1 MSKRSLIPGILTLFV
16 FFLFSFSLMAEEAKS
31 ASQGWLGIYIQDI
44 STGLMEA
51 MDLKSLKGV
60 LVNKV
65 VDDSPAD
72 EGGMERGDVIIEFD
86 EKRVVDS
93 DQFVKLVRKT
103 KPRDKV
109 NILII
114 RDDDEKIITVKM
126 GKVPKSDISTLK
138 LKKPEFKKGE
148 FKIFGFGESTYGKI
162 GVTLWDLNEQLG
174 EYFGVMDGEGALVA
188 ELDDDGPAYDAG
200 LRAGDVI
207 VEMDGDNIED
217 KGDVFDVLSEKDEG
231 DEVKIEVL
239 RKGSRKTFMVE
250 VEEEDDLHSY
260 FYKGDDDIKIYTSPF
275 DQLGPLLKEHKLE
288 KFEEEKLRD
297 ELEELKE
304 ELMELKEELQ
314 KLKDK
319 I

>member
-1 MSKRSLIPGILTLFV
+1 MSKRSLILGILTLFV
-16 FFLFSFSLMAEEAKS
+16 ISFFSFSILAAEAKS
-31 ASQGWLGIYIQDI
+31 ASRGWLGIYIQDI
-44 STGLMEA
+44 STELMEA

-65 VDDSPAD
+65 MDDSPAD
-72 EGGMERGDVIIEFD
+72 EGGIERGDVIIEFD
-86 EKRVVDS
+86 DKRVVDS

-103 KPRDKV
+103 KPKDRIKIMV
-109 NILII
+109 I
-114 RDDDEKIITVKM
+114 RDDDEKVITVKM

-148 FKIFGFGESTYGKI
+148 VKIFGFGESTYGKI
-162 GVTLWDLNEQLG
+162 GVTLWGLNEQLG
-174 EYFGVMDGEGALVA
+174 EYFGVEDGEGALIA

-239 RKGSRKTFMVE
+239 RKGTRKTFTVE
-250 VEEEDDLHSY
+250 VEEDDLHSY
-260 FYKGDDDIKIYTSPF
+260 FYKGDDDIRIFTSPF
-275 DQLGPLLKEHKLE
+275 DQLKPFLKEHKLE
-288 KFEEEKLRD
+288 RLEEEGLRE

>member
-1 MSKRSLIPGILTLFV
+1 MSKRCLIPGILTLFV
-16 FFLFSFSLMAEEAKS
+16 FFLFSFSLLAVEAKS
-31 ASQGWLGIYIQDI
+31 ASRGWLGIYIQDI
-44 STGLMEA
+44 STELMEA

-72 EGGMERGDVIIEFD
+72 EGGIERGDVIIEFD
-86 EKRVVDS
+86 DKRIVDS

-103 KPRDKV
+103 KPKD
-109 NILII
+109 LIKIMVI
-114 RDDDEKIITVKM
+114 RDDIEKVITVKM
-126 GKVPKSDISTLK
+126 GKVSKSDISTLK

-148 FKIFGFGESTYGKI
+148 VKIFGFGESTFSKI
-162 GVTLWDLNEQLG
+162 GITLWDLNEQLG
-174 EYFGVMDGEGALVA
+174 EYFGVMDGEGALIA
-188 ELDDDGPAYDAG
+188 ELDKDGSAYDAG

-207 VEMDGDNIED
+207 VKMDGDDIED
-217 KGDVFDVLSEKDEG
+217 EDDVFDVLSEKDEG

-239 RKGSRKTFMVE
+239 RKGTRKTFTVK

-260 FYKGDDDIKIYTSPF
+260 FYKGDDDIKIFTSPF
-275 DQLGPLLKEHKLE
+275 DQLKPFLKEHKLE